1 METIDREN
9 EFAKLQLI
17 DGFLVTGAK
26 KRFLKFG
33 YNYSYFS
40 SAGIPT
46 IEKVKLKVAVMSIKK
61 MPVMSMGIISIVF
74 FLLAAMSF
82 GIGFFRGVDQET
94 GEQGQDH
101 IVAGTI
107 VAVILAGLGILYLR
121 SKMGRVKV
129 LQTSIGGNLPILLYA
144 SLDIAEL
151 KALRELIKKQQQSI
165 IEQPP
170 PFPKA

>member
-9 EFAKLQLI
+9 EFAKLQLT

-46 IEKVKLKVAVMSIKK
+46 IEKVKLKVAVLSIKK

-82 GIGFFRGVDQET
+82 GIGFFRGVDQQT
-94 GEQGQDH
+94 GEQGPDH
-101 IVAGTI
+101 TAAGTI
-107 VAVILAGLGILYLR
+107 IAVVLAGPGVLYLR

-129 LQTSIGGNLPILLYA
+129 LRTSIGGNLPILLYA
-144 SLDIAEL
+144 SLDIAKL
-151 KALRELIKKQQQSI
+151 KALRELIKKQQQAI